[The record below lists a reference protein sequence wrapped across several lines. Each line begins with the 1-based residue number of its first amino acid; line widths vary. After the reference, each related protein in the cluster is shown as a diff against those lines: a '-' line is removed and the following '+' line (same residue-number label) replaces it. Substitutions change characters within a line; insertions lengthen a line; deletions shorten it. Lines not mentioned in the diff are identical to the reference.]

1 MAPKPAAAK
10 ILDFE
15 TTLDVS
21 PVPSADGEVIWA
33 DVRIEYILSD
43 LKPTVTIRLPI
54 PWREQDSPEE
64 RKAQALRFARQL
76 IDHACLA
83 AGVPAA
89 NPVGGLA
96 TDDERDVGTSAL
108 EGLAQELGLAA
119 PTTKSN
125 P

>member
-1 MAPKPAAAK
+1 MATKPTAAK

-83 AGVPAA
+83 AGVPAG
-89 NPVGGLA
+89 NPVGLA
-96 TDDERDVGTSAL
+96 TDDERDGGPSAL
-108 EGLAQELGLAA
+108 KGLAQELGLAA

>member
-96 TDDERDVGTSAL
+96 TDDERDEGTSAL